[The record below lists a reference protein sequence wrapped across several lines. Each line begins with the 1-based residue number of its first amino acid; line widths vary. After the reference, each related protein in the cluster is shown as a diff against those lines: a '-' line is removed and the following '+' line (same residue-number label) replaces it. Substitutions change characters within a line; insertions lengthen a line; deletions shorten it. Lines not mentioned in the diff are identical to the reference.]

1 MAGELSWGAQSCAAH
16 PYIVQQVTQGYGQ
29 NAVIPHSGQD
39 EPVQRAE
46 VVVVGAGAAGL
57 ALACLLGEQGSLEV
71 VLVDAPPGQAR
82 SPERTWCSW
91 QVGPTEWE
99 QAVSARW
106 HRVSVHA
113 PTGRERTYD
122 LAPLD
127 YTMVR
132 SRDYER
138 VAGERLARTGVRR
151 VEALVESI
159 TSDGVVQGAGVTGR
173 WVFDTRPTPPARRGR
188 VSLLQHFRGWFVRT
202 AQDRFDPSV
211 AGLMDFRPPQPRGGV
226 AFGYVLPTSPREA
239 LVEYTEF
246 SRAVLHDEAYE
257 SALNDWTSG
266 PLALGPFE
274 VLAVE
279 QGAIPMTDAPFPRRV
294 GDRVFRLGAAGGATR
309 PSTGYTFSAAQ
320 RQARGVAAALR
331 DGRDPEPPA
340 AYSRR
345 HLAMD
350 ALLLRALDDR
360 LLDGAAFFAD
370 LFAAQPTERVLRFL
384 DGSTSMRE
392 DLAVMAAAPKAPM
405 LRAAFTR

>member
-1 MAGELSWGAQSCAAH
+1 
-16 PYIVQQVTQGYGQ
+16 
-29 NAVIPHSGQD
+29 
-39 EPVQRAE
+39 VQRAE

-57 ALACLLGEQGSLEV
+57 ALACLLGERGDVEV
-71 VLVDAPPGQAR
+71 VLVDAPPGVSR

-91 QVGPTEWE
+91 QRGPTEWE
-99 QAVSARW
+99 RAVSARW
-106 HRVSVHA
+106 HRAAVYAADGH
-113 PTGRERTYD
+113 GRTYD

-138 VAGERLARTGVRR
+138 VAAERLSRTGVRR
-151 VEALVESI
+151 LEALVTGISP
-159 TSDGVVQGAGVTGR
+159 DGDVEGAGVTGR
-173 WVFDTRPTPPARRGR
+173 WVFDTRPTPPARPGR

-202 AQDRFDPSV
+202 AEDRFDPAV
-211 AGLMDFRPPQPRGGV
+211 ATLMDFRPPQPAGGV

-246 SRAVLHDEAYE
+246 SRAGLHDEAYE
-257 SALNDWTSG
+257 SALNDWTSQH
-266 PLALGPFE
+266 LQLGAFE
-274 VLAVE
+274 VVGVE

-294 GDRVFRLGAAGGATR
+294 SDRVFRLGAAGGATR

-320 RQARGVAAALR
+320 RQARAVAAALLA
-331 DGRDPEPPA
+331 GRDPEPPR

-350 ALLLRALDDR
+350 GLLLRALDDR
-360 LLDGAAFFAD
+360 LIDGAGFFAG
-370 LFAAQPTERVLRFL
+370 LFAAQPTDRVLRFL
-384 DGSTSMRE
+384 DGSTSLRE

-405 LRAAFTR
+405 IRAALLR